1 MADVLKFIIALAA
14 CIALMLVIRT
24 YGFALY
30 TIPDDSLKPMLAK
43 GQRVLVNKL
52 SRSQLKQGDAVVFG
66 TGGEK
71 MAGRIVAV
79 PGDTVDVDGEQYLIP
94 TRCQIDYD
102 CECDRKNVLNRC
114 MHPTW
119 VCTSADRRCMAIR
132 TWAMPVR
139 PSRSTSSSAT

>member
-66 TGGEK
+66 TGDEK

-79 PGDTVDVDGEQYLIP
+79 SGDTVDVDGEQYLIP

-102 CECDRKNVLNRC
+102 CDYCRLYLIATGRRQVLVPAGTVVGTVFR
-114 MHPTW
+114 W
-119 VCTSADRRCMAIR
+119 GKDQQKE
-132 TWAMPVR
+132 
-139 PSRSTSSSAT
+139 

>member
-94 TRCQIDYD
+94 TRSQIDYD
-102 CECDRKNVLNRC
+102 CDYCRLYLIATGRRQVLVPAGTVVGTVFRWGKDQRKE
-114 MHPTW
+114 
-119 VCTSADRRCMAIR
+119 
-132 TWAMPVR
+132 
-139 PSRSTSSSAT
+139 

>member
-66 TGGEK
+66 NGGEK

-102 CECDRKNVLNRC
+102 CEYCQLYLVATGSRQMLVPAGTVVGTVFRWGKAQRKE
-114 MHPTW
+114 
-119 VCTSADRRCMAIR
+119 
-132 TWAMPVR
+132 
-139 PSRSTSSSAT
+139 

>member
-52 SRSQLKQGDAVVFG
+52 SRNELKQGDAVVFG

-94 TRCQIDYD
+94 PRCQIDYD
-102 CECDRKNVLNRC
+102 CDYCRLYLIATGRRQVLVPAGTVVGTVFR
-114 MHPTW
+114 W
-119 VCTSADRRCMAIR
+119 GKDQQKE
-132 TWAMPVR
+132 
-139 PSRSTSSSAT
+139 

>member
-102 CECDRKNVLNRC
+102 CEYCRLDLIATGRRQVLVPAGTVVGTVFRWGKDQRKE
-114 MHPTW
+114 
-119 VCTSADRRCMAIR
+119 
-132 TWAMPVR
+132 
-139 PSRSTSSSAT
+139 

>member
-102 CECDRKNVLNRC
+102 CKYCRLYLIATGRRQVLVPAGTVVGTVFRWGKDQRKE
-114 MHPTW
+114 
-119 VCTSADRRCMAIR
+119 
-132 TWAMPVR
+132 
-139 PSRSTSSSAT
+139 

>member
-52 SRSQLKQGDAVVFG
+52 SPNELKQGDAVVFG
-66 TGGEK
+66 TGG
-71 MAGRIVAV
+71 GRIVAV

-102 CECDRKNVLNRC
+102 CEYCRLYLIATGRRQVLVPAGTVVGTVFRWGKDQRKE
-114 MHPTW
+114 
-119 VCTSADRRCMAIR
+119 
-132 TWAMPVR
+132 
-139 PSRSTSSSAT
+139 

>member
-52 SRSQLKQGDAVVFG
+52 SPNELKQGDAVVFG

-94 TRCQIDYD
+94 TRCQIDSD
-102 CECDRKNVLNRC
+102 CEYCRLYLIATGRRQVLVPAGTVVGTVFRWGKDQRKE
-114 MHPTW
+114 
-119 VCTSADRRCMAIR
+119 
-132 TWAMPVR
+132 
-139 PSRSTSSSAT
+139 